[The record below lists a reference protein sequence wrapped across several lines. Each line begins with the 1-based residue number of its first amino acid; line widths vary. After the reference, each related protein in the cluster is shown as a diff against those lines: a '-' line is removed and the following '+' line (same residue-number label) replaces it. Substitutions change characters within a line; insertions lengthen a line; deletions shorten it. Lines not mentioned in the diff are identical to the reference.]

1 MTEPLFY
8 AARLADPGAIM
19 VIAGDEARHA
29 AASRRLKSGDT
40 LWLFD
45 GNGSLAR
52 TILLKAGGR
61 RHGLEV
67 RIEDRRT
74 EPAPRPERHLACA
87 LPKGDRQSVLLDM
100 ATQLGVTRFTP
111 LECERSVVKA
121 GGNSPG
127 RWRKICLEACKQS
140 RRFYLPVIESPTTV
154 QDVTTKAIA
163 RGSRVWVA
171 HPGEESV
178 TVIDAV
184 NHTPGDVTLL
194 IGPEGGF
201 THEEIGLA
209 VGYGAGV
216 LRLGNSI
223 LRIETAAVALI
234 AAFAISPRPHPV
246 NPRGELSPAD
256 LG

>member
-8 AARLADPGAIM
+8 AERLGDPGAIM

-29 AASRRLKSGDT
+29 AASRRLKNGDT

-45 GNGSLAR
+45 GKGGLAR
-52 TILLKAGGR
+52 TLLLNARGR

-67 RIEDRRT
+67 RIEDRHT

-100 ATQLGVTRFTP
+100 ATQLGMTRFTP
-111 LECERSVVKA
+111 LACERRVA
-121 GGNSPG
+121 NPGANSPA
-127 RWRKICLEACKQS
+127 RWRKICLEACKQA
-140 RRFYLPVIESPTTV
+140 RRLHLPAIDPASAV
-154 QDVTTKAIA
+154 QDVTARAMA

-171 HPGEESV
+171 HPTEH
-178 TVIDAV
+178 AV
-184 NHTPGDVTLL
+184 NVLDAANQSSGDVTIL

-201 THEEIGLA
+201 TEEE
-209 VGYGAGV
+209 VGQATALGAQA

-234 AAFAISPRPHPV
+234 AAFATNPRPPV
-246 NPRGELSPAD
+246 NPRGGSSPAGPD
-256 LG
+256 

>member
-45 GNGSLAR
+45 GDGGIAR
-52 TILLKAGGR
+52 TTLLNARGR
-61 RHGLEV
+61 RQGLEV

-100 ATQLGVTRFTP
+100 ATQLGMTRFTP
-111 LECERSVVKA
+111 LECERGVVKA

-140 RRFYLPVIESPTTV
+140 QRFYLPVIESPTTV
-154 QDVTTKAIA
+154 QDVTARAVA
-163 RGSRVWVA
+163 RGARAWIA
-171 HPGEESV
+171 HTAENAV

-184 NHTPGDVTLL
+184 NRTPGDVTLL

-201 THEEIGLA
+201 TPGEVGQA
-209 VGYGAGV
+209 VAHGAGV
-216 LRLGNSI
+216 LRLGNAI
-223 LRIETAAVALI
+223 LRIETAAIALI
-234 AAFAISPRPHPV
+234 AAFANIPTRTPI
-246 NPRGELSPAD
+246 NPRDGSLPAD
-256 LG
+256 SG